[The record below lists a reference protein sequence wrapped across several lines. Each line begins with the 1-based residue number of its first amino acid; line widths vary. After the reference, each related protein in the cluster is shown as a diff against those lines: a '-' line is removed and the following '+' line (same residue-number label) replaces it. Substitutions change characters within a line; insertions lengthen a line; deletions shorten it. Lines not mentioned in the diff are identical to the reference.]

1 MGSTAAGRGRVAV
14 VSHGFFP
21 TVGGSERY
29 HQLTATALTDEADV
43 TVFTADLN
51 LPEPRADAA
60 KRTTLGPLPVAYLP
74 SRWRATERLLRALPL
89 WRALR
94 SFDPDV
100 VWGNHPSPSADL
112 GALYAIVTGRPWV
125 ATYHADVSTGSWR
138 NRRYL
143 GWEMWLLRRARAVVV
158 TSDRYR
164 DRLAARGVPADR
176 IVVVPL
182 GPFLGGG
189 VPPPAT
195 AVPPP
200 DGGRPFLV
208 VAALDRAH
216 AYKRV
221 DRLLEAV
228 ATLARGG
235 TSVRL
240 EVIGDGDRR
249 SELAALATSLGIA
262 DRVQF
267 LGTATD
273 AQLAARYANA
283 LALVVPSPD
292 ETEGFGV
299 VAVEA
304 VQYGCPVIVS
314 TRVAVGDVLGP
325 AAARFD
331 PARPESLAETMR
343 RVVTDPAGRDDL
355 AAKSRAI
362 APSVRW
368 ESLLPR
374 HTAPV
379 RALLRTRSPRR
390 SAAP

>member
-1 MGSTAAGRGRVAV
+1 VGSTGAGRGRVAV

-29 HQLTATALTDEADV
+29 HQLTAASLADEADV
-43 TVFTADLN
+43 AVFTADLN
-51 LPEPRADAA
+51 LPEPRAAA
-60 KRTTLGPLPVAYLP
+60 ARTAALGPLAVTYLP
-74 SRWRATERLLRALPL
+74 SRKMATERLIRAIPL

-94 SFDPDV
+94 RFDPDV

-112 GALYAIVTGRPWV
+112 GALYAIVTRRPWV
-125 ATYHADVSTGSWR
+125 ATYHADISTGSWG

-143 GWEMWLLRRARAVVV
+143 AWEMWLLRRARAVVV

-164 DRLAARGVPADR
+164 DRLASRGVPAER

-195 AVPPP
+195 PAPPP

-208 VAALDRAH
+208 VAALDAGH

-221 DRLLEAV
+221 DRVLEAL
-228 ATLARGG
+228 ATLARSG
-235 TSVRL
+235 TPARL
-240 EVIGDGDRR
+240 EVVGDGDRK
-249 SELAALATSLGIA
+249 SQFVALANSLGIA
-262 DRVQF
+262 DRVRF
-267 LGTATD
+267 LGTASDTE
-273 AQLAARYANA
+273 LAERYANA
-283 LALVVPSPD
+283 LALVLPSPD

-325 AAARFD
+325 AATRFD
-331 PARPESLAETMR
+331 PARPESLADAMR
-343 RVVTDPAGRDDL
+343 KVATDPAWREEL
-355 AAKSRAI
+355 AAKSRAV

-368 ESLLPR
+368 EMLLPR

-379 RALLRTRSPRR
+379 RTLLPARRVRSGPG
-390 SAAP
+390 